1 MSYNL
6 NEPTPSNNQPNKRN
20 TWIFI
25 GAIALLLLG
34 NIYLFMS
41 RNKVMNQRDEAL
53 SQVDTTTSSLHNVQT
68 EYDAALARLDQLT
81 SENAQL
87 DSMINN
93 QDSDIGKMKSQIQ
106 RLLSSGKKNSADL
119 KKARVLIEQL
129 NNTVKS
135 YEEQIAE
142 LKDQNSK
149 LTDYNKVVTKE
160 RDSTVEKNITLQQK
174 VKLGA
179 VLHCSNVRM
188 EPIDLRRGGKKEKQ
202 TTRAK
207 RVDIFR
213 VTFDIDDNRIAE
225 DGMKNIYV
233 KIIAPDGNMMS
244 NTAFGSG
251 TTTTSKGDAMN
262 YTVLKQISLK
272 QGEPVKNITVDWHQ
286 DNSYQK
292 GNYTIEFYNEGFKI
306 GNGNITLK

>member
-6 NEPTPSNNQPNKRN
+6 NEPSPSNNQPNKKN

-34 NIYLFMS
+34 NIYLFVS
-41 RNKVMNQRDEAL
+41 RNKVMEQRDEAL
-53 SQVDTTTSSLHNVQT
+53 SQVDTTTSSLHNVQN

-87 DSMINN
+87 DSMVNGK
-93 QDSDIGKMKSQIQ
+93 DSEIGKMKSQIQ
-106 RLLSSGKKNSADL
+106 KLLSSGKKNSADL
-119 KKARVLIEQL
+119 KKARAMIEQL
-129 NNTVKS
+129 NSTVKS
-135 YEEQIAE
+135 YEEQIAQ
-142 LKDQNSK
+142 LKDENSK

-202 TTRAK
+202 TSRAS

-233 KIIAPDGNMMS
+233 RILAPNGNLMS
-244 NTAFGSG
+244 NSAFGSG
-251 TTTTSKGDAMN
+251 STTTAKGDALN
-262 YTVLKQISLK
+262 YTILKQISLR
-272 QGEPVKNITVDWHQ
+272 QGEPVKNIIVDWHQ

-292 GNYTIEFYNEGFKI
+292 GSYTIEFYNEGFKI
-306 GNGNITLK
+306 GSGNINLR

>member
-6 NEPTPSNNQPNKRN
+6 NEPSPSNNQPNKKN

-34 NIYLFMS
+34 NIYLFVS
-41 RNKVMNQRDEAL
+41 RNKVMEQRDEAM
-53 SQVDTTTSSLHNVQT
+53 SQVDTTTSSLHNVQN

-87 DSMINN
+87 DSMVNGK
-93 QDSDIGKMKSQIQ
+93 DSEIGKIKSQIQ
-106 RLLSSGKKNSADL
+106 KLLSSGKKNSADL
-119 KKARVLIEQL
+119 KKARTMIEQL
-129 NNTVKS
+129 NSTVKS
-135 YEEQIAE
+135 YEEQIAQ
-142 LKDQNSK
+142 LKDENSK

-179 VLHCSNVRM
+179 VLHCSNIRM

-202 TTRAK
+202 TSRAS

-213 VTFDIDDNRIAE
+213 LTFDIDDNRIAE
-225 DGMKNIYV
+225 DGLKNIYV
-233 KIIAPDGNMMS
+233 RIVAPNGNLMS

-251 TTTTSKGDAMN
+251 ATTTAKGDALN
-262 YTVLKQISLK
+262 YTILKQISLK
-272 QGEPVKNITVDWHQ
+272 QGESVKNITVDWHQ

-292 GNYTIEFYNEGFKI
+292 GSYTIEFYNEGFKI
-306 GNGNITLK
+306 GSGNINLR

>member
-1 MSYNL
+1 MSYNF
-6 NEPTPSNNQPNKRN
+6 NQPTQQDNQPNKRN

-25 GAIALLLLG
+25 GAIVLLLLG
-34 NIYLFMS
+34 NIYLFIS
-41 RNKVMNQRDEAL
+41 RNKAMEQRDEAL
-53 SQVDTTTSSLHNVQT
+53 SQVDTTTTSLHNVQN

-87 DSMINN
+87 DSMVNGK
-93 QDSDIGKMKSQIQ
+93 DSEIGKMKSQIQ
-106 RLLSSGKKNSADL
+106 RLLSSGKKNSSDL
-119 KKARVLIEQL
+119 KKARALIEQL
-129 NNTVKS
+129 NSTVKS
-135 YEEQIAE
+135 YEEQIAQ
-142 LKDQNSK
+142 LKDENSK

-179 VLHCSNVRM
+179 VLHCSNIRM
-188 EPIDLRRGGKKEKQ
+188 EPIDLRRGGRKEKQ
-202 TTRAK
+202 TSRAS

-233 KIIAPDGNMMS
+233 RILAPDGNLMS

-251 TTTTSKGDAMN
+251 ATTTAKGDALN

-272 QGEPVKNITVDWHQ
+272 QSEPVKNITVDWHQ
-286 DNSYQK
+286 TSGYQK

-306 GNGNITLK
+306 GSGNINLR

>member
-6 NEPTPSNNQPNKRN
+6 NEPSPSNNQPNKKN

-34 NIYLFMS
+34 NIYLFVS
-41 RNKVMNQRDEAL
+41 RNKVMEQRDEAL
-53 SQVDTTTSSLHNVQT
+53 SQVDTTTSSLHNVQN

-87 DSMINN
+87 DSMVNGK
-93 QDSDIGKMKSQIQ
+93 DSEIGKIKSQIQ
-106 RLLSSGKKNSADL
+106 KLLSSGKKNSADL
-119 KKARVLIEQL
+119 KKARTMIEQL
-129 NNTVKS
+129 NSTVKS
-135 YEEQIAE
+135 YEEQIAQ
-142 LKDQNSK
+142 LKDENSK

-202 TTRAK
+202 TSRAS

-233 KIIAPDGNMMS
+233 RILAPNGNLMS
-244 NTAFGSG
+244 NSAFGSG
-251 TTTTSKGDAMN
+251 STTTAKGDALN
-262 YTVLKQISLK
+262 YTILKQISLR
-272 QGEPVKNITVDWHQ
+272 QVEPVKNIIVDWHQ

-292 GNYTIEFYNEGFKI
+292 GSYTIEFYNEGFKI
-306 GNGNITLK
+306 GSGNINLR